1 MQFIFVLNLFNTC
14 GYDFFITNALDGNDG
29 LASVV
34 NISQRLTPS
43 PPEKHKKAFGAIVKT
58 MVPKAGGLR

>member
-1 MQFIFVLNLFNTC
+1 MLFC
-14 GYDFFITNALDGNDG
+14 ITNALERNDG

-43 PPEKHKKAFGAIVKT
+43 PPTKHKKAFGAIVKT
-58 MVPKAGGLR
+58 MAPKAGGLP